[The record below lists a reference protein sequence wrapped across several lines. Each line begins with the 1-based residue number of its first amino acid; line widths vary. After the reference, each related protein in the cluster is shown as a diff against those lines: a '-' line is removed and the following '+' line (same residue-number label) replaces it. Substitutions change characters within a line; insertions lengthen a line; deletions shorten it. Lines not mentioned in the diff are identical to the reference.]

1 MKGIDI
7 TIFVCYNKPVDSDLY
22 KIYKKGNVSMQIQ
35 ENLKKGT
42 VEMLLLHLLCEKS
55 MYGYELLQ
63 ELKSRSKQKF
73 LLKDGSMYPIMYR
86 MITKGLVTDEQVL
99 VGKRRTRVYYHI
111 TEFGKTYLEEI
122 KAEYFSMSE
131 GIANILNY
139 KEEEV

>member
-1 MKGIDI
+1 
-7 TIFVCYNKPVDSDLY
+7 
-22 KIYKKGNVSMQIQ
+22 MQIQ

-122 KAEYFSMSE
+122 KAEYFSMTE